1 MEEKKVNYNDIGGP
15 VSGNP
20 GPQTNPRQTTPGP
33 VSIQEN
39 FAQEVPSS
47 LASNTVVASSPQVST
62 RPPAPV
68 SPAEAQPFLRCPS
81 AMKCVPRINCDFNG
95 VMVNTKVFLSPIQ
108 EKQRVPL
115 IVSKNSNKITKTNRS
130 LPQPCVNS
138 ARGNNVDVCCR
149 DPNYKDPWPEM
160 ETKKTQDQP
169 NIAINQRV
177 SSPDQALIN
186 GVPAAGGPG
195 GYGR

>member
-1 MEEKKVNYNDIGGP
+1 LIVEEKKVNNNDIGGP

-20 GPQTNPRQTTPGP
+20 GPQTNPRQTTPGS
-33 VSIQEN
+33 VNIQEN
-39 FAQEVPSS
+39 FAQEIPSS
-47 LASNTVVASSPQVST
+47 LASNTVAASSPQVST
-62 RPPAPV
+62 RPPA
-68 SPAEAQPFLRCPS
+68 AQPFLRCPS

-95 VMVNTKVFLSPIQ
+95 VMVNTRVLLSPVQ

-115 IVSKNSNKITKTNRS
+115 I
-130 LPQPCVNS
+130 PCVNS
-138 ARGNNVDVCCR
+138 ARDNNVDVCCR

-160 ETKKTQDQP
+160 NTKKNSKTVVNKSPGQL

-177 SSPDQALIN
+177 SSPQQPLN
-186 GVPAAGGPG
+186 QPNQPL